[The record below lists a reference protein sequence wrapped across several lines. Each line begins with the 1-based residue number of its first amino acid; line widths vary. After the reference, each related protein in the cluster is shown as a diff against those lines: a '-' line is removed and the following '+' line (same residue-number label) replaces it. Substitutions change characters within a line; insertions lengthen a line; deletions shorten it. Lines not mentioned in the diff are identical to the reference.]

1 MKKIR
6 KLFDFSDFLCS
17 IKMKLLLGKWGVMV
31 LILLGLPCI
40 TLAQKQKVT
49 INVKDVD
56 VQIVFKQIKE
66 QTNLNF
72 VYNAD
77 QLKAME
83 SVTLNVRNV
92 SVDAALAK
100 LFEGTPFE
108 YKFEMQSIVIK
119 KKTERVGNEKMVLSG
134 LVTDKN
140 GDPLPG
146 VAVLLKGS
154 TVGTAT
160 DMDGNFKFMIP
171 RENNVVLVFSFIG
184 MKRQE
189 VAVKDDKPL
198 RVELEEDATELDEV
212 VSYGYYNVDK
222 RHMTSSV
229 TSLKMDDIMMPGVS
243 SVDQMLEGRVPGM
256 IFMQNSGQVGAAP
269 KIKIRGTTTVLGSQA
284 PLWVLDGVILSDPV
298 NIDPASINDLDFV
311 NLLGNAISG
320 INPDDIDK
328 IDVLKDA
335 SATAIYGPRASN
347 GVIVITTK
355 KGKVGAPS
363 VSYSLTGTFRQRPRY
378 TDRAVNVMNSQERID
393 YSRDI
398 VENKLEIPD
407 LESWVGYESA
417 YYDYQSGKINHE
429 EFLNAVHK
437 METVNTDWLGILMKD
452 SYSHNHTVSVS
463 GGTDNIRYYA
473 SLGYS
478 NENGN
483 IRGEKNDRYSALT
496 RLNLNYKNFTM
507 QFGLNGSTIK
517 KEYTPEKVGVTDY
530 AYNTSRSIQA
540 YDDNGDLWFYQKRKA
555 DASAYDQLF
564 NIINERNNTYDKIKT
579 EQIGLNVS
587 LGYYLFPELKAE
599 VFCSYNVSNSNE
611 EIYFGEKTW
620 YIAEL
625 RKKNAETGEIDFGK
639 TLCPSGG
646 ELRLDNTKNEN
657 YSFRGSLTFNKS
669 IDKEQEHVVSA
680 AVIGELSSSR
690 YSGFKIT
697 KRGYLPERGLIFD
710 KIESMTDGNLYTK
723 YNEWLLTDAARGQL
737 KDNLT
742 NLVGLIGTATYSY
755 RNAYIFNVN
764 ARIDFSNKF
773 GDASNDRL
781 LPIWSVSGRWN
792 MHENVLRN
800 ISWIDM
806 LALKMS
812 FGYQGN
818 MSAQDSPRLIIKKG
832 GTDNDFKEY
841 SSTIDRYPNP
851 NLKWEKTSTYNVD
864 VDFSLFNNKINGTV
878 GYYYRYTT
886 DAFLSKKVSVV
897 NGIDTYTVNS
907 GNLKNQGYE
916 LTLNFVPI
924 NTMTT
929 VNGKRRGLV
938 WRFDPNFGSVF
949 NQLID
954 KIKHKDQVLQDE
966 VTFED
971 YLNGRVQ
978 ISGRPVN
985 TFYSYRYK
993 GLNSKNGAPMFYGT
1007 EATTIVDGE
1016 EKDTS
1021 EIYEAKDRENVW
1033 MTVMEHSGCREPFLQ
1048 GSISNYL
1055 GWKNWGLSFNLSYSI
1070 GSKIRLFRLYPNQ
1083 GVVNGPEQNLR
1094 RELVNRW
1101 RRPGDELNTNVPGIL
1116 SGRDHLDAVF
1126 PWWDGETY
1134 DFSRTLWDM
1143 YDFSNLRVA
1152 SGNYLKLSSISLRYI
1167 VPESFCEKL
1176 RVKSLY
1182 LNLSGT
1188 NLFTLCSRKLK
1199 GQDPSQSGST
1209 DLINISVRPTYSL
1222 QLNVT
1227 F

>member
-1 MKKIR
+1 MKKNCNLVR
-6 KLFDFSDFLCS
+6 KRYFLFFFFLVFSMQFS
-17 IKMKLLLGKWGVMV
+17 QRVYSQEMKLSFNLKNA
-31 LILLGLPCI
+31 
-40 TLAQKQKVT
+40 TL
-49 INVKDVD
+49 KDVINEIKRISVYDFVYSDPQLTSFKQRD
-56 VQIVFKQIKE
+56 VSFTNATIQQVMEDCLKDTKLTYAINGNTIVFKLKATQEKE
-66 QTNLNF
+66 QE
-72 VYNAD
+72 
-77 QLKAME
+77 LKY
-83 SVTLNVRNV
+83 V
-92 SVDAALAK
+92 SGV
-100 LFEGTPFE
+100 
-108 YKFEMQSIVIK
+108 
-119 KKTERVGNEKMVLSG
+119 
-134 LVTDKN
+134 VTDQAGN
-140 GDPLPG
+140 PLPG
-146 VAVLLKGS
+146 ATLLIKG
-154 TVGTAT
+154 TTTGMAT
-160 DMDGNFKFMIP
+160 NTNGEYKIGVPKDGECTLI
-171 RENNVVLVFSFIG
+171 FSFMG
-184 MKRQE
+184 MKTQY
-189 VAVKDDKPL
+189 VKVGNKTKIDVK
-198 RVELEEDATELDEV
+198 LEEDLTEVEEV
-212 VSYGYYNVDK
+212 VVTGYQNIDK
-222 RHMTSSV
+222 RHLTSA
-229 TSLKMDDIMMPGVS
+229 VS
-243 SVDQMLEGRVPGM
+243 SVKASDILTPGMTSIDQALEGRIPELVL
-256 IFMQNSGQVGAAP
+256 ISNSGEVGATP
-269 KIKIRGTTTVLGSQA
+269 RIRVRGTSTLLGNRE
-284 PLWVLDGVILSDPV
+284 PLWVLDGFIMHDPV
-298 NIDPASINDLDFV
+298 NVSNDDLNNPDYINII
-311 NLLGNAISG
+311 GNAIAG
-320 INPDDIDK
+320 INPQDIER

-335 SATAIYGPRASN
+335 SATALYGTRAAN
-347 GVIVITTK
+347 GVIVVTTK
-355 KGKVGAPS
+355 KGAIGPARF
-363 VSYSLTGTFRQRPRY
+363 SYNHSSKYTRRPRY
-378 TDRAVNVMNSQERID
+378 SDRNINLMNSQERVQFGKEL
-393 YSRDI
+393 S
-398 VENKLEIPD
+398 D
-407 LESWVGYESA
+407 LHYQFPSDMTMVGYEGALDS
-417 YYDYQSGKINHE
+417 YYKGLSTYD
-429 EFLNAVHK
+429 EFVENVK
-437 METVNTDWLGILMKD
+437 WYETVNTDWLGILMKD

-599 VFCSYNVSNSNE
+599 VFCSYNVSNSSE

-669 IDKEQEHVVSA
+669 IDKGQEHVVSA

-929 VNGKRRGLV
+929 VNGERRGLV

-993 GLNSKNGAPMFYGT
+993 GLDPKNGAPMFYGT

-1016 EKDTS
+1016 ERNTS
-1021 EIYEAKDRENVW
+1021 EIYEAMDREDVW

-1101 RRPGDELNTNVPGIL
+1101 RRPGDELHTDVPGIL
-1116 SGRDHLDAVF
+1116 SGMDHLAATF
-1126 PWWDGETY
+1126 PWWRGETY
-1134 DFSRTLWDM
+1134 DFSKTLWDM
-1143 YDFSNLRVA
+1143 YDFSNLRENPFFTEILLFLRIGRGAVVDDDDTVA
-1152 SGNYLKLSSISLRYI
+1152 
-1167 VPESFCEKL
+1167 
-1176 RVKSLY
+1176 
-1182 LNLSGT
+1182 
-1188 NLFTLCSRKLK
+1188 
-1199 GQDPSQSGST
+1199 
-1209 DLINISVRPTYSL
+1209 LIIRRTRR
-1222 QLNVT
+1222 
-1227 F
+1227 